1 MEQYPFTG
9 NNRFSPALTTQLVA
23 VADCKGGDD
32 MAEYLA
38 NAEQNVALNAPVLFT
53 ASIPCRNGYI
63 YHEDETGIFILRGV
77 TSNCFARYQVTFNG
91 NIAIPTGGAISPIAV
106 AITVNG
112 EPRPTSEAIYTPTV
126 VDAYGNVTSTAIIT
140 VPKGCCFTVS
150 VRYVDATTDEPAID
164 PTPTIEMQNA
174 NLVINRIA

>member
-1 MEQYPFTG
+1 
-9 NNRFSPALTTQLVA
+9 
-23 VADCKGGDD
+23 

-38 NAEQNVALNAPVLFT
+38 YAEQNVALNAPVLFT

-63 YHEDETGIFILRGV
+63 YHEDETGIFILRGI

-91 NIAIPTGGAISPIAV
+91 NIAIPEGGAVTPIAV

-112 EPRPTSEAIYTPTV
+112 EPRPTSEAIFTPAA
-126 VDAYGNVTSTAIIT
+126 VDTYGNVTSTAIVT

-150 VRYVDATTDEPAID
+150 ARYVDATTDDAATT
-164 PTPTIEMQNA
+164 PTPVIEVQNA